1 MPLRPDDDSFLPQ
14 LNRHRAVGVDVAFLN
29 VGFGDQSIEEHIR
42 MLAHF
47 RRWLTQRP
55 DEYVLIETAA
65 DVERAR
71 ATGKLAVGFDIE
83 GANAI
88 ADQISLIGLYY
99 DLGVRWMLMAYNRN
113 NRVGGGCHD
122 EDPGLS
128 LFGRAVLDEMAR
140 VGMVPCCTHTGYKTT
155 MDVMSYAST
164 PVIFSHSNPRSVHN
178 HPRNISDEAMR
189 ACAATGGVVGINGI
203 GPFLGAN
210 DNSTETFVR
219 HLDYAVQ
226 LIGWEHVALGL
237 DYVFDRKE
245 LDDYVAKMKHTFPP
259 EVGYEAGIRMVAPE
273 QLPAIVER
281 LIALGYTEQAL
292 RGILGENLLR
302 IARQVWKPLTSRHD
316 EDPLGP
322 SPESA
327 ESQGTR
333 VEIQTTNAND
343 PKSHA

>member
-1 MPLRPDDDSFLPQ
+1 MPLRPHDDAFLPE
-14 LNRHRAVGVDVAFLN
+14 LERYRAAGVDVAFLN
-29 VGFGDQSIEEHIR
+29 VGFGEQGIEEHVR

-47 RRWLTQRP
+47 RRWLGERA
-55 DEYVLIETAA
+55 DRYVLIDTVA
-65 DVERAR
+65 DIELAR
-71 ATGKLAVGFDIE
+71 STGRLAIGFDIE

-88 ADQISLIGLYY
+88 ADQLSLIGLYY

-122 EDPGLS
+122 EDGGLS
-128 LFGRAVLDEMAR
+128 QFGRSVLDEMAR
-140 VGMVPCCTHTGYKTT
+140 VGMVPCCTHTGNRTA
-155 MDVMSYAST
+155 MEVMEHSST
-164 PVIFSHSNPRSVHN
+164 PVIFSHSNPRSIHD
-178 HPRNISDEAMR
+178 HPRNIGDDAMK

-237 DYVFDRKE
+237 DYVFDRQE
-245 LDDYVAKMKHTFPP
+245 LDDYVDKMKHSFPP
-259 EVGYEAGIRMVAPE
+259 EAGYEGGIRMVAPE

-281 LIALGYTEQAL
+281 LIALGYHEQAL

-302 IARQVWKPLTSRHD
+302 VATRVWKPST
-316 EDPLGP
+316 
-322 SPESA
+322 A
-327 ESQGTR
+327 
-333 VEIQTTNAND
+333 
-343 PKSHA
+343 